1 MVKSYPAS
9 KTKLAVL
16 AAALLAMRAALL
28 LAQAGD
34 AVKGKELVESNG
46 CYNCHRIGD
55 TGSRVG
61 PNLSNIGD
69 RRAPER
75 LQRSLL
81 APDEEV
87 LPENRYVS
95 VTLKDGTTVRGRLL
109 NHDAL
114 SVQLLDSKE
123 QLRSIQIGEMRG
135 YTILTKGLMP
145 SFEGKLSD
153 QQVADVVAYLKSLK
167 GGE

>member
-1 MVKSYPAS
+1 MVRNYAAGKA
-9 KTKLAVL
+9 KLAVL
-16 AAALLAMRAALL
+16 AAGLLAMPAALL

-34 AVKGKELVESNG
+34 AVKGKALVESSG
-46 CYNCHRIGD
+46 CYQCHRIGD

-69 RRAPER
+69 RRTPER

-87 LPENRYVS
+87 LPENRYVA

-145 SFEGKLSD
+145 SFQGKLSD
-153 QQVADVVAYLKSLK
+153 QQVADVVAYLSSLK
-167 GGE
+167 GTE